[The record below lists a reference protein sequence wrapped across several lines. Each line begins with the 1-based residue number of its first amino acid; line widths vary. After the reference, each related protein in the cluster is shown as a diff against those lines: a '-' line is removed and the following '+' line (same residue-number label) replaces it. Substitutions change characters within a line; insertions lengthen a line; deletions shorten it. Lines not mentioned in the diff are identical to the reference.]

1 MTLRYWMGGNRAY
14 TQDRFFEAALDKA
27 HWQAADTEEG
37 WDACWYTGMPAPK
50 FFRQVSPARKI
61 NHIPGNNALTV
72 KSRLHESLVTLR
84 ERVQTQQ
91 KDASEL
97 TDRLQFVP
105 RVFSMPEDYHAF
117 QQAALDN
124 PAKRW
129 ILKPKNAARGKGI
142 AMVGD
147 PAEVPLESSW
157 MVQEYMEN
165 PHTMHGR
172 KYVLR
177 LYVLVAS
184 IAPFRVYLY
193 RQGFAKL
200 ASAPYDE
207 ENADNPYSYLTNPDI
222 NALNLDA
229 EVPVEFVDLDRYREW
244 LREQGHDDAILFGRI
259 EDMVTL
265 TCLSALESMRER
277 SSVIEADPRGC
288 YELLGIDC
296 LVDDQLKPWVLE
308 CNLSPSLDVC
318 AGPESGG
325 DIEEGIKSSLIADLV
340 RLTGL
345 NDRRPGPECL
355 APEQQLIEETRRE
368 LAQAGGFQRLYP
380 CRDPE
385 RYLSYF
391 TLPRLEDWVVAQA
404 VSDKTLVQPRVER
417 RFAEETI
424 SDDQVYVYHTE
435 AGSLSALNETA
446 SLIWLMALDGDGPDD
461 IAEALIASAGK
472 TAAAQLD
479 TWAIRKDVWNSLA
492 DWTNNRSLIQAYQ
505 GKPAST
511 RAAVSDVRP
520 EHPELASFSL
530 LLACGALQ
538 VEFYTDSRPLVGR
551 LAALLRPMETER
563 RPGSCS
569 RLEVVRDTPG
579 YTLVLDG
586 KVIRSRIALANV
598 ASAVMACLAANAAL
612 RDDIIINAGLVAHS
626 DNPDRAVLIANGD
639 RRLFDAVAQN
649 FAWREGAGFSRAVR
663 LCNSGEA
670 RLALLG
676 LPAQIPESMLPAFA
690 QAKTLLKNRL
700 PSDSRGALLPASRE
714 LVNGHYR
721 INTVIIPSH
730 APFKEQKGVRPLSVS
745 ETLRHLVGECFM
757 RQGKPLDATGFAS
770 LCAWLERCDRYM
782 VDASSLDTAATNL
795 SEVVVFGG
803 NIYQPEEGSG
813 TG

>member
-1 MTLRYWMGGNRAY
+1 MTRRYWMGGKRTAA
-14 TQDRFFEAALDKA
+14 QDRFFEAALDKA
-27 HWQAADTEEG
+27 LWQAGDTEKA
-37 WDACWYTGMPAPK
+37 WDACWYTGMPAPR
-50 FFRQVSPARKI
+50 FFHQVGPDRKI

-72 KSRLHESLVTLR
+72 KSRLYQSLITLR
-84 ERVQTQQ
+84 DRVETQQ
-91 KDASEL
+91 KDTSEL

-177 LYVLVAS
+177 LYVLVSS

-229 EVPVEFVDLDRYREW
+229 EVPVEFVDLDRYRHW
-244 LREQGHDDAILFGRI
+244 LCEQGHNDAILFDRI

-277 SSVIEADPRGC
+277 CQTIEADPRGC

-340 RLTGL
+340 QLTGL
-345 NDRRPGPECL
+345 NDMDAGPDDRS
-355 APEQQLIEETRRE
+355 PEQQLVEETRRE

-380 CRDPE
+380 CEDPE
-385 RYLSYF
+385 RYLPYF

-404 VSDKTLVQPRVER
+404 ISDKSLSQPRVER

-435 AGSLSALNETA
+435 AGSLSALNETG
-446 SLIWLMALDGDGPDD
+446 SLIWLMALDGSGADD
-461 IAEALIASAGK
+461 IAEALISAAGK

-479 TWAIRKDVWNSLA
+479 TWSIRKDVWNSLA

-505 GKPAST
+505 ASPATT
-511 RAAVSDVRP
+511 RPPATAVSP
-520 EHPELASFSL
+520 EKPDLTSFSL
-530 LLACGALQ
+530 LLACGAHQ

-551 LAALLRPMETER
+551 LEALLRPMQTER
-563 RPGSCS
+563 RKGDCS

-586 KVIRSRIALANV
+586 KVIRSRLPLASV
-598 ASAVMACLAANAAL
+598 ASAVMTCLAGNAAL
-612 RDDIIINAGLVAHS
+612 PGEIVIDAGLVTRS
-626 DNPDRAVLIANGD
+626 DDQNSAVLIANGD
-639 RRLFDAVAQN
+639 PSLYDSVAQN
-649 FAWREGAGFSRAVR
+649 FAWREDASFSRAVR
-663 LCNSGEA
+663 LRDTA
-670 RLALLG
+670 DTRLSALG
-676 LPAQIPESMLPAFA
+676 LPAQIPERMLPFFA
-690 QAKTLLKNRL
+690 QAKTTVKSRL
-700 PSDSRGALLPASRE
+700 PGNSDGALIPASRT
-714 LVNGHYR
+714 LAKGFYK

-730 APFKEQKGVRPLSVS
+730 DALYENSGVRALSVS
-745 ETLRHLVGECFM
+745 ETLRHLIAGCCM
-757 RQGKPLDATGFAS
+757 REGKPLDARGFARLS
-770 LCAWLERCDRYM
+770 AWLERCDRYM
-782 VDASSLDTAATNL
+782 VDASDPETAASSL
-795 SEVVVFGG
+795 AQVVTLAKSV
-803 NIYQPEEGSG
+803 YQSEEGPG
-813 TG
+813 H